1 MHLWS
6 LIVVQS
12 ISSPWPRTQWYKGWD
27 HGQFNNICSD
37 CSGCDVD
44 VSVWNFSTAT
54 EIAALHPRS
63 NIAFRLDLLILWQI
77 RTSVDSSVLSV
88 TDTGE
93 RQFLDVFGHGKWGRS
108 AAKGPEERLIL
119 EDDNCCGIA
128 NKPPDPSLEGELEW
142 LLPLL
147 GFCYHCILLH
157 VSSNCIGNQYES
169 SQYQKFWDVS
179 RTPSTWSRV
188 SWRQVCQ
195 SFFLTYHAYHA
206 NNL

>member
-6 LIVVQS
+6 LIFVQS

-44 VSVWNFSTAT
+44 VSAWNFSTAT

-93 RQFLDVFGHGKWGRS
+93 LQFLDVFGHGKWGRS
-108 AAKGPEERLIL
+108 ALKGQKK
-119 EDDNCCGIA
+119 DSYSKMTIA
-128 NKPPDPSLEGELEW
+128 
-142 LLPLL
+142 
-147 GFCYHCILLH
+147 
-157 VSSNCIGNQYES
+157 V
-169 SQYQKFWDVS
+169 VS
-179 RTPSTWSRV
+179 RTNHPTPVWRGSWSDYCLCSDSVTIVYCFMYLQIVSEISMNRV
-188 SWRQVCQ
+188 SIG
-195 SFFLTYHAYHA
+195 SFEMFPELLQLGLEYLAGTCV
-206 NNL
+206 NPFFDLPCLPC